1 MAAVIF
7 ASASLATWLSIL
19 HIPPPPPNPELKFTT
34 SSMNPT
40 QLAFLSNK
48 FFLADSRED

>member
-1 MAAVIF
+1 MVSVI
-7 ASASLATWLSIL
+7 STGASLATWLSIL

-40 QLAFLSNK
+40 QLALLSNI